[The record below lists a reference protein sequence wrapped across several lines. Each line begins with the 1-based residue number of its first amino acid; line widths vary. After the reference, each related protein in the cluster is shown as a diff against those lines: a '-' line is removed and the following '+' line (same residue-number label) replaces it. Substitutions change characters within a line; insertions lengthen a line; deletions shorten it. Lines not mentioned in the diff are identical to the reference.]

1 MSATFDEFYAAHFGM
16 LVVQLRAAMGGDL
29 TDAQDVVQ
37 EAFCRS
43 WDHWDKL
50 TSYDDPIAWVRR
62 VAWNIAF
69 SRWRRLRTARKYVHH
84 LRPEPVAGPGPDR
97 VALSAALARLPL
109 DQRRAVILYYLG
121 DLPISAIA
129 QECDVPESTIRS
141 RLHRARAALLQHLND
156 PEEEM
161 FCGTVR

>member
-1 MSATFDEFYAAHFGM
+1 VSATFDEFYAAHFGT
-16 LVVQLRAAMGGDL
+16 LVVQLRAAMGGDP
-29 TDAQDVVQ
+29 TEAQDVVQ

-50 TSYDDPIAWVRR
+50 TGYDDPLAWVRR

-84 LRPEPVAGPGPDR
+84 LRPEPVAEPGPDR

-109 DQRRAVILYYLG
+109 DQRRVVVLYYLA

-141 RLHRARAALLQHLND
+141 RLHRARAALLQYLND